1 MKLAFRAG
9 SICDKKVV
17 VAGCCR
23 RDAKDT
29 IVPAGLDAL
38 AVANLN
44 SFRAPVRSP
53 VASSK
58 REHERG
64 ALWTLFVFFLFFFL
78 ILIFEKEFL
87 IRLKMLDTSDSKN
100 FEFKL
105 SFGNRYRDESVSND
119 VSVIY
124 IHVHIYIYI
133 R

>member
-1 MKLAFRAG
+1 MDPL
-9 SICDKKVV
+9 C
-17 VAGCCR
+17 
-23 RDAKDT
+23 
-29 IVPAGLDAL
+29 
-38 AVANLN
+38 
-44 SFRAPVRSP
+44 
-53 VASSK
+53 
-58 REHERG
+58 
-64 ALWTLFVFFLFFFL
+64 LFSFFFL

-133 R
+133 FDKRAIDLVHGI